1 VPARQGRRR
10 ALVWAPGVIVCLCV
24 LVLELAPQHH
34 VRMPGSRRYDYG
46 GPSHYVG
53 LQARPGDGIIFF
65 GKFYR
70 KARLAYPAD
79 FRNTSDLT
87 MAVSPLQA
95 GNFQGVDKPFSA
107 TLPLMLHYR
116 RIWVYGGRPLAW
128 HSGLLREESMALV
141 RHFTLIG
148 RRQFHGLLVTLWL
161 RR

>member
-34 VRMPGSRRYDYG
+34 VRMPGSRRYDSG